1 MERNEESI
9 FSQVK
14 DALRDR
20 IVPEE
25 LKNVNES
32 LLSCLA
38 DLVIDAVEEL
48 DMLEELKNVRES
60 LLSCLVYVAT
70 GDIKDEEVSISCQKK
85 LANSVAALE
94 GLCAQLEDSLGV
106 PKKTQ
111 N

>member
-1 MERNEESI
+1 MERNEES
-9 FSQVK
+9 FFNQVK

-25 LKNVNES
+25 LKNVN
-32 LLSCLA
+32 
-38 DLVIDAVEEL
+38 
-48 DMLEELKNVRES
+48 ES

>member
-1 MERNEESI
+1 MERNEES
-9 FSQVK
+9 FFNQVK

-38 DLVIDAVEEL
+38 YLVEDVVEEL
-48 DMLEELKNVRES
+48 NVLEELKNVRES
-60 LLSCLVYVAT
+60 LLSCLVYVVT

-94 GLCAQLEDSLGV
+94 GLCAQLEDSIGEA
-106 PKKTQ
+106 KKTQ